1 MKQGQWYYWKGKA
14 VEDLSREEAIQAVK
28 MLMGQLE
35 LDHETLDRVCSRQ
48 MAKQANDG

>member
-28 MLMGQLE
+28 MLMGQL
-35 LDHETLDRVCSRQ
+35 DHATLDRACDRQ
-48 MAKQANDG
+48 MAKRANDG